1 MHSCCALLPFTKYSY
16 WWAEAPA
23 GFAGPAL
30 GADQPSRLYLS
41 APTTHWEE
49 SATSDPPGTGWLRS
63 CSNKTVVI
71 FEGDLRLFSDLP
83 PPSPPATPAPRFG
96 PFFRL
101 VRGSRAAVAPQGG
114 QGGLGGPQNRH
125 AYQLRTYEIGRM
137 LFRTVYH
144 LELVCR
150 RSMAVGVISARMSPV
165 GITVGSDHD
174 GRLSLS
180 ARLLLTAIR

>member
-1 MHSCCALLPFTKYSY
+1 MLSFLSLSTVIGGQRPRQDLQDLRLVLTNHQGCIYLLRRLTGKSQPPLTLLVPYGCAPRFVI
-16 WWAEAPA
+16 
-23 GFAGPAL
+23 
-30 GADQPSRLYLS
+30 
-41 APTTHWEE
+41 H
-49 SATSDPPGTGWLRS
+49 
-63 CSNKTVVI
+63 VVI
-71 FEGDLRLFSDLP
+71 FEGHLRLFLNKIRP
-83 PPSPPATPAPRFG
+83 TPLVAPSHPAPRFG

-101 VRGSRAAVAPQGG
+101 VRGPRAAVAPQGG

-125 AYQLRTYEIGRM
+125 AYQLYEIGRM
-137 LFRTVYH
+137 LFRTAYH

>member
-1 MHSCCALLPFTKYSY
+1 MLSFLSLSTVIGGERPRQDLQDLRLVLTNHQGCIYLLRRLTGKSQPPLTLLVPGGCAQCSV
-16 WWAEAPA
+16 
-23 GFAGPAL
+23 FA
-30 GADQPSRLYLS
+30 
-41 APTTHWEE
+41 
-49 SATSDPPGTGWLRS
+49 
-63 CSNKTVVI
+63 VVI
-71 FEGDLRLFSDLP
+71 FEGDLRLFFDP
-83 PPSPPATPAPRFG
+83 PPPRCHPAPRFG

-114 QGGLGGPQNRH
+114 QGGLGGPQSSASTRRRERIPTCLVVIR
-125 AYQLRTYEIGRM
+125 A
-137 LFRTVYH
+137 
-144 LELVCR
+144 LVCR

>member
-16 WWAEAPA
+16 WWGEAPA
-23 GFAGPAL
+23 GFAAPTL

-63 CSNKTVVI
+63 ALRNSRCD
-71 FEGDLRLFSDLP
+71 FEGHLRLFLNKIRPTPLEP
-83 PPSPPATPAPRFG
+83 PCHPAPRFG

-101 VRGSRAAVAPQGG
+101 VRGPRAAVAPQGG
-114 QGGLGGPQNRH
+114 QGGLGGARSSVSTRAQERIPTCLVVIR
-125 AYQLRTYEIGRM
+125 A
-137 LFRTVYH
+137 
-144 LELVCR
+144 LVCR

>member
-1 MHSCCALLPFTKYSY
+1 MSLKPVRKVRLSQTLLILYTQDLRLVLTNHQGCIYLLRRLTGKSQPPLNLLVPCGCAPRFVI
-16 WWAEAPA
+16 
-23 GFAGPAL
+23 
-30 GADQPSRLYLS
+30 
-41 APTTHWEE
+41 H
-49 SATSDPPGTGWLRS
+49 
-63 CSNKTVVI
+63 VVI
-71 FEGDLRLFSDLP
+71 FEGDLRLFFDP
-83 PPSPPATPAPRFG
+83 PPRRPPCYPGPWFG

-114 QGGLGGPQNRH
+114 QGGLGGPQSSVTTRGQERIPTCLVVIR
-125 AYQLRTYEIGRM
+125 A
-137 LFRTVYH
+137 
-144 LELVCR
+144 LVCR

>member
-23 GFAGPAL
+23 EFTTPSL

-49 SATSDPPGTGWLRS
+49 SATSDPPGTCWL
-63 CSNKTVVI
+63 CSALRNSRCD
-71 FEGDLRLFSDLP
+71 FEGDLRLFFRPTPRRP
-83 PPSPPATPAPRFG
+83 PGYPGPWFG
-96 PFFRL
+96 PFFGL
-101 VRGSRAAVAPQGG
+101 VRGPRAAVAPQGG
-114 QGGLGGPQNRH
+114 QGGLFGPQSSASTRRRERIPTCLVVIR
-125 AYQLRTYEIGRM
+125 A
-137 LFRTVYH
+137 
-144 LELVCR
+144 LVCR

-180 ARLLLTAIR
+180 ARLLLTAI